1 MESGEKVYRVAM
13 LLRSDNERIREVVG
27 NQYLDCTF
35 DYFPVHDLED
45 LREVFLQIKMRYDG
59 VLTSGVFS
67 DRFISYY
74 SQGENLPHQFFSVSV
89 ENYYRQILLQ
99 MMYHPQLNFGDIR
112 LDLMKDEHNLPDIIE
127 HGRLG
132 PMMQEE
138 QTMVNRMTPGQ
149 IMDYEK
155 EMIQRHERAVHSGS
169 CKLFLT
175 HSIMAMETF
184 EGRDV
189 HHIYVKLTAHEIFK
203 TVNKLRR
210 EMELKELKD
219 SQVASIYF
227 DLGTSP
233 SSEELER
240 VREAL
245 NEFSRGHPE
254 AGLAFNEVD
263 GHFETLT
270 DAQTIFELTRD
281 STCEFTAFLWQST
294 GIPVA
299 VGYGIG
305 TTLQGAKD
313 HAILASRYVLG
324 TRSHLKQ
331 AFLVDSNRQI
341 IPLNTRLTEEGKRE
355 SKPGPGEIFE
365 STVNEVAKQAHLSSR
380 TVLNLMT
387 ALQRHHRRE
396 ASSDW
401 LSRELNISPRMA
413 NKVLSSLEK
422 AGYAHI
428 SGKYLLGGKGRPSNV
443 YAFRFDMMGRNP

>member
-1 MESGEKVYRVAM
+1 MESGEKVFRVAM
-13 LLRSDNERIREVVG
+13 LLRSDHERIREVVG
-27 NQYLDCTF
+27 QQYLDCAF
-35 DYFPVHDLED
+35 DYYPVHDLED
-45 LREVFLQIKMRYDG
+45 LREVFLQIKGKYDG

-67 DRFISYY
+67 DRFIAYY
-74 SQGENLPHQFFSVSV
+74 SQGENIPHQFFSISV

-99 MMYHPQLNFGDIR
+99 IMYHPQLNFGDIR
-112 LDLMKDEHNLPDIIE
+112 LDLMGDEHNLPDIIE
-127 HGRLG
+127 QGQLG
-132 PMMQEE
+132 PLMQEE

-149 IMDYEK
+149 IMDFEK
-155 EMIQRHERAVHSGS
+155 EMIQRHERAVQSGS

-175 HSIMAMETF
+175 HSVMAMEVF
-184 EGRDV
+184 EGREV
-189 HHIYVKLTAHEIFK
+189 RHIYVKLTAHEIFK

-227 DLGTSP
+227 DLGDTP
-233 SSEELER
+233 TQQELER

-245 NEFSRGHPE
+245 EEFNRGHPE
-254 AGLAFNEVD
+254 AGLVFSEVE
-263 GHFETLT
+263 GHFVTLT

-281 STCEFTAFLWQST
+281 NSCEFTGFLWERT

-305 TTLQGAKD
+305 TTAQGAKD
-313 HAILASRYVLG
+313 HAASAARYAQG
-324 TRSHLKQ
+324 AQTHLKQ
-331 AFLVDSNRQI
+331 TFLVDSNRQI
-341 IPLNTRLTEEGKRE
+341 IPLSTRLMEVGARE
-355 SKPGPGEIFE
+355 SQTGQGEIFE

-380 TVLNLMT
+380 TVLNLMM

-401 LSRELNISPRMA
+401 LSRELKLSSRMA
-413 NKVLSSLEK
+413 NKILSNLEK

-428 SGKYLLGGKGRPSNV
+428 SGKYLLGEKGRPSNI
-443 YAFRFDMMGRNP
+443 YTFRFDVRTQ